1 MGGVASISKFSLES
15 GLFWKSSWY
24 ELISESILISTNEGR
39 SQLISPSPFTPT
51 HLRRAKTRPFPCL
64 MREE

>member
-1 MGGVASISKFSLES
+1 MGGVASISKFSLQS

-39 SQLISPSPFTPT
+39 SQLISPPPFTPT
-51 HLRRAKTRPFPCL
+51 QARAKTRLPVL
-64 MREE
+64 DA